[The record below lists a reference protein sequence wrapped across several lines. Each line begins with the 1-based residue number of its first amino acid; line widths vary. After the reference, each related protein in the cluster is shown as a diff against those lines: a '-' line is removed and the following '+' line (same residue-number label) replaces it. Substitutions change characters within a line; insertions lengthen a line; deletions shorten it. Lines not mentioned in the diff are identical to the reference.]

1 MSGLSKDRIVVPIDF
16 SDESFAAIDTALEIA
31 NTPSGVHI
39 IHVLGELSPAEP
51 GLVWGTIDHDSR
63 TRRVTK
69 AVRERLADHKYDDIQ
84 VNIAFGDPGHSI
96 TEFAHEIGAELVV
109 MPSHGRSGIGRLLIG
124 SVTERTIR
132 LAHCPVMV
140 LRK

>member
-31 NTPSGVHI
+31 NTPSGVH
-39 IHVLGELSPAEP
+39 VLGELSPAEP
-51 GLVWGTIDHDSR
+51 DVVWGTFDNDKR
-63 TRRVTK
+63 TCYATES
-69 AVRERLADHKYDDIQ
+69 VRERLADPKYDDIQ
-84 VNIAFGDPGHSI
+84 IRIAFGDPGHNI
-96 TEFAHEIGAELVV
+96 AEFAHEIGAELVV
-109 MPSHGRSGIGRLLIG
+109 MPSHGRFGIGRLLIG

-132 LAHCPVMV
+132 SAHCPVMV